1 MTPNNDHPQAP
12 TIFEESSAESWVD
25 IHDPKS
31 IEEQIMKEENS
42 KLDNSPTDGVNDSTQ
57 NSMRRQLAVSSLINP
72 PFSVIPKESSVEL
85 AQFPSSCDSPD
96 MKMSSMIRS
105 HSSTTQRLA
114 GTPDEVDSG
123 AVTYAELSL
132 ERNNTFSEEQYKG
145 NGQDFLPGTHQ
156 GLVGVPIPRYPGS
169 FRRGNVGGES
179 MGGIMDTAS
188 SPSQTQYATIMSSND
203 VVPMNIPSVPLSLV
217 TTAAK
222 PTLSRD
228 LTIATSP
235 IVGGTSDYM
244 LMSPP
249 PPMATPP
256 VPTTIIPSSL
266 NVANNSNN
274 INNNVSST
282 AINLSSIPS
291 GSTNNYSGS
300 SSSTSSLKRQTSIGN
315 GSNCGARS
323 NISTLERNRRRIS
336 MLGLDEGQITSSLMT
351 SSLTGSVSNPR
362 DPSSSLITSPSSQSS
377 YNPLSDGGGID
388 REDITGGDE
397 DASVYTLMSPTGATA
412 TETSCVP
419 IPGANIQN
427 TTKTTHQISQ
437 SFQYNRASNNSSLN
451 RRSGRRSVGS
461 NHKDAFVGDFTSTKH
476 TQSQNIPGEEEQ
488 DPYVHMS
495 PSGASNG
502 TTSYKNSISNNYNGG
517 KHGISG
523 NIVPENKCDI
533 NTPLEHYD
541 AYERGSNNAQSQNA
555 EESSFQ
561 SGSRRG
567 SKSSLSHLGSSPSAA
582 LTSHLSGP
590 LLPLYTDVSH
600 SSTATSNLDQQD
612 DSSPY
617 LLMSPVNSE
626 DKPIAKEE
634 SESLV
639 NHSALSS
646 SMRTH
651 SSSSNP
657 LYSGMRRHRN
667 RVSNSGSKRSSM
679 CSDTDPGTV
688 LFSNSSMKGASG
700 SSSNVEATEWSGAMI
715 GKNDAKQGSRNSSL
729 SGTPIGSLPSYNPS
743 TSLHDYKKAVGGSQ
757 QGCSEK
763 VNLMSEYN
771 DDVYVPL
778 SFGDDDPSSG
788 RTMPLQDHEIALSQ
802 SRQSTSSTSGN
813 IQIPPRHGH
822 QRSVAQRMSPA
833 SSGSL
838 ISGTPNSL
846 KGVDSFS
853 AHTSELSKSN
863 NDDRDATTVGRKS
876 DLSHHEEHKPSFIHN
891 RAYSLSSSNRPPTVS
906 SSNSSIGSALV
917 PANRQNTTGDVVTGK
932 LSTTIN
938 SGTSPNTMAARL
950 GSWFR
955 TRAGSV
961 PSRPSINGRRNRT
974 QSEGEKNGIE
984 ASKLPEN
991 HQLE

>member
-1 MTPNNDHPQAP
+1 MTPNNDHPQEA

-31 IEEQIMKEENS
+31 IEEQIMKEENM
-42 KLDNSPTDGVNDSTQ
+42 KVDNISAVVDNASTQ
-57 NSMRRQLAVSSLINP
+57 GSMIRQLGMTSLLHPLNTNP
-72 PFSVIPKESSVEL
+72 PPLSIIPKESSIEL
-85 AQFPSSCDSPD
+85 GQFLNSCDSPD
-96 MKMSSMIRS
+96 MKMSSLVRS
-105 HSSTTQRLA
+105 NTTDVKKA
-114 GTPDEVDSG
+114 SDNVDDVDSG
-123 AVTYAELSL
+123 AITYAELNL
-132 ERNNTFSEEQYKG
+132 KNNAFTEDQYKG
-145 NGQDFLPGTHQ
+145 NGTDFLPGTHQ
-156 GLVGVPIPRYPGS
+156 GLVGVPIPKYPGG
-169 FRRGNVGGES
+169 FRRGNMGGES
-179 MGGIMDTAS
+179 MVGIMDSAS
-188 SPSQTQYATIMSSND
+188 SPSQTQYATIMNSND
-203 VVPMNIPSVPLSLV
+203 TGSMNIPSVPLSLV

-222 PTLSRD
+222 SSLSRD

-235 IVGGTSDYM
+235 IGGGASDYM

-256 VPTTIIPSSL
+256 VPTNVTPSSL

-274 INNNVSST
+274 INNNISSA
-282 AINLSSIPS
+282 AINLSSITT

-315 GSNCGARS
+315 GSNCGVRS
-323 NISTLERNRRRIS
+323 NISTLERNTRRIS
-336 MLGLDEGQITSSLMT
+336 MLGFDEGQITSSLMT

-397 DASVYTLMSPTGATA
+397 DASVYTLMSPTGASA
-412 TETSCVP
+412 SETSCVP
-419 IPGANIQN
+419 IPGANSQN
-427 TTKTTHQISQ
+427 ATKPHQISQ
-437 SFQYNRASNNSSLN
+437 SYQYNRASNNSSLN

-461 NHKDAFVGDFTSTKH
+461 NHKDAYAGEFTTTKH
-476 TQSQNIPGEEEQ
+476 MQLQNTPGEEEQ

-495 PSGASNG
+495 PSGTSSG
-502 TTSYKNSISNNYNGG
+502 TTSHKAPQSNNYMGAQY
-517 KHGISG
+517 SG
-523 NIVPENKCDI
+523 NGVSDNKCDI
-533 NTPLEHYD
+533 NKRLEQYD
-541 AYERGSNNAQSQNA
+541 VHERSSSNAQSQNA

-600 SSTATSNLDQQD
+600 SSTTTSNLDQQD
-612 DSSPY
+612 STSPY
-617 LLMSPVNSE
+617 LLMSPVNAES
-626 DKPIAKEE
+626 KPIVKDE
-634 SESLV
+634 SES
-639 NHSALSS
+639 SS
-646 SMRTH
+646 SVGPCSSARGN

-657 LYSGMRRHRN
+657 LYSGLRSRHRN

-679 CSDTDPGTV
+679 CSDTDTGTV
-688 LFSNSSMKGASG
+688 QFSSSIKGTSG
-700 SSSNVEATEWSGAMI
+700 SSSNIEATDWSGSTMV
-715 GKNDAKQGSRNSSL
+715 KNDGKPGSRNSSL

-743 TSLHDYKKAVGGSQ
+743 ASLHEYKNAV
-757 QGCSEK
+757 
-763 VNLMSEYN
+763 VSEYN

-778 SFGDDDPSSG
+778 SFGDDDSSSG
-788 RTMPLQDHEIALSQ
+788 RTMPLQDHEIVSSQ
-802 SRQSTSSTSGN
+802 SRCSTSSTSGN
-813 IQIPPRHGH
+813 IQIPSRHGH
-822 QRSVAQRMSPA
+822 QRNVTQRMSPA

-838 ISGTPNSL
+838 ISGTPNSF
-846 KGVDSFS
+846 KGVDAFS
-853 AHTSELSKSN
+853 SHTSELSKSN
-863 NDDRDATTVGRKS
+863 NNDRDASIIGRKD
-876 DLSHHEEHKPSFIHN
+876 DLTYQEEHKPSFIHS
-891 RAYSLSSSNRPPTVS
+891 RAFSLSSSNRPPTVS
-906 SSNSSIGSALV
+906 SSSSSIGSALG
-917 PANRQNTTGDVVTGK
+917 PANRQSNVGDVVTGK
-932 LSTTIN
+932 STAANN

-961 PSRPSINGRRNRT
+961 PSRPSMTGRRNRT

-984 ASKLPEN
+984 APKLPEN